1 MLLDSGCVVCHKTPG
16 PVCATCKATLRPA
29 GQLAVPGLDRCRVGF
44 VLDDQSRPII
54 AAFKYRRQRR
64 IARWLANEFAG
75 LVPQS
80 ADAITWVPA
89 TPERRRTR
97 GFDQAQELARALS
110 RLVSVP
116 AVELLRRDSDDQRQ
130 TGRSRSERQVGPALR
145 SVRPAPPFVVLIDD
159 VVTTGSSMSRAA
171 AAIREGRRSVGE
183 VAEPE
188 RIVGVAI
195 AATPSLRDVHPHGLE
210 NGSTIYPWT

>member
-16 PVCATCKATLRPA
+16 PVCATCKAALRPA

-44 VLDDQSRPII
+44 ALDDHSRPII

-64 IARWLANEFAG
+64 IARWLANEFAD

-80 ADAITWVPA
+80 ADVITWVPA

-110 RLVSVP
+110 RLTSVP
-116 AVELLRRDSDDQRQ
+116 TAEMLRRGSDDQRQ
-130 TGRSRSERQVGPALR
+130 TGRSRSQRLVGPALR
-145 SVRPAPPFVVLIDD
+145 SVSAAPQFVVLIDD
-159 VVTTGSSMSRAA
+159 VVTTGSSMRAAA
-171 AAIREGRRSVGE
+171 AAIRGGRRSEGD
-183 VAEPE
+183 VAEPQ

-195 AATPSLRDVHPHGLE
+195 AATPSLRDVCLHDLT
-210 NGSTIYPWT
+210 NGSSIPLWT

>member
-1 MLLDSGCVVCHKTPG
+1 MDSGCVVCHKTPG
-16 PVCATCKATLRPA
+16 PVCVTCKATLRPA

-44 VLDDQSRPII
+44 ALDDHSRPII

-64 IARWLANEFAG
+64 IARWLANEFAD

-80 ADAITWVPA
+80 ADVITWVPA
-89 TPERRRTR
+89 TPEHRRTR

-130 TGRSRSERQVGPALR
+130 TGRSRSERLVGPALR
-145 SVRPAPPFVVLIDD
+145 SVRPAPQFVVLIDD
-159 VVTTGSSMSRAA
+159 VVTTGSSMGSAA
-171 AAIREGRRSVGE
+171 AAIRGGRRSAGE
-183 VAEPE
+183 FAEPQ

-195 AATPSLRDVHPHGLE
+195 AATPLLRDGCPRGLT
-210 NGSTIYPWT
+210 NGSTICSWT